1 MAKVS
6 IAKRLK
12 STKDFYEDARELC
25 PDLMHL
31 FYGDPNRKNPA
42 LLRAADYFKVDLSN
56 PVQSAFLLRILADMA
71 FPERGRTKGTRHW
84 NVERLSKLGQHW
96 LEAEQATPGIS
107 DSQAAA
113 RIWKKYPKQYQ
124 SDEAIRPN
132 LPDARL
138 VSSAAS
144 KLLDEKEK
152 TQLEILARSINRAS
166 RVANL
171 VIEDLQGAPSREK
184 RRQDLKWVA
193 NFFSRVDRAKVHL
206 QEAVKRSQAKA
217 KRLEAKVKKTQ
228 AKTASSA
235 LIRAGE

>member
-1 MAKVS
+1 VPRSYALVLWRSEQEKSRLIEGRRLFQSRSVEPGS
-6 IAKRLK
+6 I
-12 STKDFYEDARELC
+12 SIF
-25 PDLMHL
+25 
-31 FYGDPNRKNPA
+31 
-42 LLRAADYFKVDLSN
+42 AAHSGRHGL
-56 PVQSAFLLRILADMA
+56 
-71 FPERGRTKGTRHW
+71 PERGRTKGTRHW